1 MHKLNICNGKVIEI
15 EMLINKPKLAQFL
28 NFKINFNGGQ
38 LYKENLNL
46 VSSQNWKSLNKVGVA
61 EEIGCKNDVALS
73 QIGQTEQ
80 RLVKNHVP
88 GWMGVCVGGW
98 KWKPLKGLLTLVK
111 NK

>member
-1 MHKLNICNGKVIEI
+1 MGVNFIKKYCKLVIS
-15 EMLINKPKLAQFL
+15 KRWK
-28 NFKINFNGGQ
+28 
-38 LYKENLNL
+38 
-46 VSSQNWKSLNKVGVA
+46 SQNKDGVA

-88 GWMGVCVGGW
+88 GWMGGCVGGW